1 MGIFWAS
8 IESQN
13 TVQLEYEVDNRLRI
27 NRRRQVG
34 DRESL
39 TCFESGRRI
48 LRPVFAQ
55 IGGKL
60 VVSDV
65 LRPILAHVRSKYSNT
80 QPRTR
85 NLEPQAD
92 KPRPRV
98 VPLSQPQI
106 SKLRKTTCPVQCGP
120 FIFSADKIFWTRH
133 FDYSNKKGKIRQKY
147 NQLWYKE
154 ARPQPRT
161 VLLQDVP
168 FVTTGRCRSADLA
181 VAGVVAEQ
189 GPCKPTPTEATK
201 PKRRSPLFLSLIRQ
215 SAHCPLA
222 FRSW

>member
-1 MGIFWAS
+1 M
-8 IESQN
+8 
-13 TVQLEYEVDNRLRI
+13 VQPAGVRLRI

-34 DRESL
+34 DGESP

-106 SKLRKTTCPVQCGP
+106 SKLLKTTCPVQCGP
-120 FIFSADKIFWTRH
+120 RVLVH
-133 FDYSNKKGKIRQKY
+133 FLRRQDFLDRAVAKCLRILIIQTKKGKFAK
-147 NQLWYKE
+147 N
-154 ARPQPRT
+154 
-161 VLLQDVP
+161 
-168 FVTTGRCRSADLA
+168 TTNSGIKKLAHSRGQFCFKMFPSSQRA
-181 VAGVVAEQ
+181 VAGPQIWRLPA
-189 GPCKPTPTEATK
+189 
-201 PKRRSPLFLSLIRQ
+201 
-215 SAHCPLA
+215 
-222 FRSW
+222 

>member
-1 MGIFWAS
+1 MENS
-8 IESQN
+8 P
-13 TVQLEYEVDNRLRI
+13 
-27 NRRRQVG
+27 
-34 DRESL
+34 
-39 TCFESGRRI
+39 TCF
-48 LRPVFAQ
+48 RPDRSETSLWSPTF
-55 IGGKL
+55 
-60 VVSDV
+60 SD
-65 LRPILAHVRSKYSNT
+65 PFWPTSDPSIATHST
-80 QPRTR
+80 RTR
-85 NLEPQAD
+85 NLEPQAQTQA
-92 KPRPRV
+92 KGSA
-98 VPLSQPQI
+98 PLTTTNLETPQNHV
-106 SKLRKTTCPVQCGP
+106 SCSMWSTCPRSFSPQTRFFGP
-120 FIFSADKIFWTRH
+120 GGCKMFAH

-201 PKRRSPLFLSLIRQ
+201 PKRRSC
-215 SAHCPLA
+215 CPLA

>member
-1 MGIFWAS
+1 MLPS
-8 IESQN
+8 
-13 TVQLEYEVDNRLRI
+13 RLRI

-34 DRESL
+34 EGESP

-48 LRPVFAQ
+48 LRPVFGQ

-80 QPRTR
+80 QPWTC

-106 SKLRKTTCPVQCGP
+106 SKLLKTTCPVQCGP
-120 FIFSADKIFWTRH
+120 RVLVH
-133 FDYSNKKGKIRQKY
+133 FLRRQDFLDRAVAKCLRILIQTKKGKFAK
-147 NQLWYKE
+147 NTTNSWYKE
-154 ARPQPRT
+154 ARGELAHSRGQFSFKMFPSSQR
-161 VLLQDVP
+161 
-168 FVTTGRCRSADLA
+168 A
-181 VAGVVAEQ
+181 VAGPQIWRLPA
-189 GPCKPTPTEATK
+189 
-201 PKRRSPLFLSLIRQ
+201 
-215 SAHCPLA
+215 
-222 FRSW
+222 